1 MIDDASPARV
11 ADAMITAPKTLD
23 PASGL
28 DELRSVFGDDHVH
41 LALVVGAD
49 GRLMTTVERSDLA
62 TPAVGR
68 TSVAEVGTLVGRT
81 VGPSDP
87 LDAVAA
93 RLVADRRRRLAVV
106 DDDGRLLGLLCLK
119 RDRTGF
125 CTDEG
130 VRERALEAAQARR
143 EPPRPRRSVPV
154 QVTTVRA
161 DGFLRRPDELV
172 TEEPLEIRVAGPG
185 QESRPVGVTMRTPGN
200 DFELAVGFLLSEGIL
215 PGQQAV
221 RGVGYCTRVDPDL
234 VDQRY
239 NVVTVLA
246 DRAIDLEGHRRLF
259 AISSACGV
267 CGRTALDRIEQQS
280 IPVESAGP
288 WPLDL
293 LVSLPDALR
302 SRQALFSRTGGLH
315 GAGLF
320 DRSGT
325 GLAVREDIGRHN
337 AVDKLVGWA
346 ALDRRL
352 PLRDVA
358 LVVSGRL
365 GFEIVQ
371 KAAMA
376 GISHLVA
383 VSAPSSLA
391 IELAQRT
398 GITVVGF
405 VRAGRAN
412 IYCGDDGLELARRR

>member
-1 MIDDASPARV
+1 M
-11 ADAMITAPKTLD
+11 
-23 PASGL
+23 
-28 DELRSVFGDDHVH
+28 
-41 LALVVGAD
+41 
-49 GRLMTTVERSDLA
+49 
-62 TPAVGR
+62 
-68 TSVAEVGTLVGRT
+68 
-81 VGPSDP
+81 
-87 LDAVAA
+87 
-93 RLVADRRRRLAVV
+93 
-106 DDDGRLLGLLCLK
+106 
-119 RDRTGF
+119 
-125 CTDEG
+125 
-130 VRERALEAAQARR
+130 
-143 EPPRPRRSVPV
+143 
-154 QVTTVRA
+154 
-161 DGFLRRPDELV
+161 
-172 TEEPLEIRVAGPG
+172 
-185 QESRPVGVTMRTPGN
+185 
-200 DFELAVGFLLSEGIL
+200 
-215 PGQQAV
+215 
-221 RGVGYCTRVDPDL
+221 
-234 VDQRY
+234 
-239 NVVTVLA
+239 
-246 DRAIDLEGHRRLF
+246 
-259 AISSACGV
+259 